1 MSPSHLEALTQVTR
15 HFAKLGEYN
24 LDSGARLHSS
34 RKRRRSRSSQ
44 RIPSPEQGSGSGAGK
59 PYQPTVKDVSDKD
72 DIDQRPIKKI
82 REDLTPTVN
91 GKTTSPS
98 ISNSTSPSTSNSTS
112 PSKSKQAARKQ
123 KATKKPT
130 RKDGSGTRKVPARS
144 KASITKCSVWKPILR
159 LENIELDRA
168 AKQYLTEHG
177 INAAPLF
184 ADCRPLENEVL
195 GFNGGETSGDVFAAH
210 FKYTVTLEDR
220 RSVDTIRL
228 FFQLLICMTYKFTS
242 SGDPHDEAF
251 DHLRSLGL
259 AAAAKESGADELARN
274 IRQLLITPFES
285 QGEEGSDE
293 ENSSADGSG
302 EEDSVAAEATD
313 EQDRDAEGSDAEGS
327 DAEGSDAEGSDVEDE
342 HAEETGGRV

>member
-98 ISNSTSPSTSNSTS
+98 TSNSTPPTTSNSASPSTSNSTS

-195 GFNGGETSGDVFAAH
+195 GFNGGETSGDAFAAH

-228 FFQLLICMTYKFTS
+228 FFQLLMWYDLVKIVAPRRTGKKIGKIMLEDIQGFIEPNKLDIESKLILSEVQRWTCLGWKLNVFCETFGPGS
-242 SGDPHDEAF
+242 LL
-251 DHLRSLGL
+251 HLGPLLTLGL
-259 AAAAKESGADELARN
+259 
-274 IRQLLITPFES
+274 
-285 QGEEGSDE
+285 
-293 ENSSADGSG
+293 
-302 EEDSVAAEATD
+302 
-313 EQDRDAEGSDAEGS
+313 
-327 DAEGSDAEGSDVEDE
+327 
-342 HAEETGGRV
+342 